1 MADDSPLI
9 RSLRAAV
16 AAAPDDVPL
25 RLHFAELLLAEGR
38 NDEAVAEAA
47 VSLQH
52 APGDAAARALMIRA
66 MGLPA
71 TPPTSPPVPA
81 APAAPAVPPVPP
93 VLAAPVAPAAPTGTG
108 GTTGLTSHADPT
120 SLEEP
125 PAPGTPAE
133 YTGPTSPVTPAE
145 QPQPARPADHTGP
158 QPPESPVDGPAFDWA
173 AAEQQ
178 VRDVVG
184 PRFLT
189 EPQAEGGDAPAAW
202 DVDAPGS
209 VRLADVGGMDEVKD
223 RLEAAFLAPMRN
235 PELRRLYG
243 KSLRGGLLLY
253 GPPGCGK
260 TFIARAVAGEL
271 GANFLTVSLSDVLDM
286 WIGASEKNVHDIFE
300 TARRQAPC
308 VVFLDELDALG
319 AKRSRTHHSGLRNV
333 VNQLLT
339 ELDGIASG
347 AGNEGVFVLAA
358 TNVPWDVD
366 IALRRPG
373 RLDRTLLVLP
383 PDATA
388 REAILRYH
396 LRERPVESVDLGKL
410 VKATEDFSGA
420 DLAHVCESAA
430 ETALLDS
437 ARSGSVR
444 LITTKD
450 LLGAAKQIKPSTEPW
465 FAAARNVAMFAN
477 EGGLYDD
484 LLTHLKRKRKL

>member
-1 MADDSPLI
+1 MADESPLI
-9 RSLRAAV
+9 SSLRTAV
-16 AAAPDDVPL
+16 AAAPGDVPL
-25 RLHFAELLLAEGR
+25 RLHFAELLLSEGR
-38 NDEAVAEAA
+38 NEEAVAEAA
-47 VSLQH
+47 VALQH
-52 APGDAAARALMIRA
+52 APGDAAARALMMRA
-66 MGLPA
+66 MGMPPAVPPAPPA
-71 TPPTSPPVPA
+71 TEKPA
-81 APAAPAVPPVPP
+81 APAPEAPAP
-93 VLAAPVAPAAPTGTG
+93 APAA
-108 GTTGLTSHADPT
+108 A
-120 SLEEP
+120 EA
-125 PAPGTPAE
+125 PAPETPA
-133 YTGPTSPVTPAE
+133 
-145 QPQPARPADHTGP
+145 
-158 QPPESPVDGPAFDWA
+158 PAFDWA

-178 VRDVVG
+178 VQDLVG
-184 PRFLT
+184 PRFL
-189 EPQAEGGDAPAAW
+189 EDPQAADGEGAAGDAAAW
-202 DVDAPGS
+202 DVDAPGA
-209 VRLADVGGMDEVKD
+209 VRLADVGGMEEVKD

-286 WIGASEKNVHDIFE
+286 WIGASEKNIHDIFE

-383 PDATA
+383 PDAAA
-388 REAILRYH
+388 RESILRYH
-396 LRERPVESVDLGKL
+396 LRERPIEAIDLGKL
-410 VKATEDFSGA
+410 VKVTEDFSGA
-420 DLAHVCESAA
+420 DLAHLCETAA
-430 ETALLDS
+430 EAALLDS
-437 ARSGSVR
+437 ARSGAVR

-484 LLTHLKRKRKL
+484 LLAYLKRKRKL

>member
-1 MADDSPLI
+1 MADESPLI

-16 AAAPDDVPL
+16 AAAPGDVPL
-25 RLHFAELLLAEGR
+25 RLHFAELLLTEGR

-47 VSLQH
+47 VALQH
-52 APGDAAARALMIRA
+52 APGDANARALMVRA
-66 MGLPA
+66 MGMPPA
-71 TPPTSPPVPA
+71 SPPT
-81 APAAPAVPPVPP
+81 
-93 VLAAPVAPAAPTGTG
+93 
-108 GTTGLTSHADPT
+108 
-120 SLEEP
+120 P
-125 PAPGTPAE
+125 PAPAPEAPAPAPEASAPRPPVSPASPETPADAAPPAPE
-133 YTGPTSPVTPAE
+133 TPA
-145 QPQPARPADHTGP
+145 
-158 QPPESPVDGPAFDWA
+158 PAFDWD

-178 VRDVVG
+178 VQDLVG
-184 PRFLT
+184 PRFLD
-189 EPQAEGGDAPAAW
+189 EPQADGAEGTAGDADAW
-202 DVDAPGS
+202 DVDAPGA
-209 VRLADVGGMDEVKD
+209 VRLADVGGMEEVKE

-286 WIGASEKNVHDIFE
+286 WIGASEKNIHDIFE

-383 PDATA
+383 PDAAA
-388 REAILRYH
+388 RESILRYH
-396 LRERPVESVDLGKL
+396 LRERPIEAVDLGKL

-430 ETALLDS
+430 EAALLDS
-437 ARSGSVR
+437 ARTGSVR
-444 LITTKD
+444 LISTKD
-450 LLGAAKQIKPSTEPW
+450 LLGAARQIKPSTEPW

-484 LLTHLKRKRKL
+484 LLAHLKRKRKL

>member
-1 MADDSPLI
+1 MADESPLI

-16 AAAPDDVPL
+16 AAAPGDVPL

-38 NDEAVAEAA
+38 GDEAVTEAA
-47 VSLQH
+47 VALQH
-52 APGDAAARALMIRA
+52 APGDADARALMVRA
-66 MGLPA
+66 MGMP
-71 TPPTSPPVPA
+71 PA
-81 APAAPAVPPVPP
+81 APEPPAVRPD
-93 VLAAPVAPAAPTGTG
+93 AA
-108 GTTGLTSHADPT
+108 
-120 SLEEP
+120 EP
-125 PAPGTPAE
+125 PAPAPVQPPAPVRPP
-133 YTGPTSPVTPAE
+133 GPG
-145 QPQPARPADHTGP
+145 PADAK
-158 QPPESPVDGPAFDWA
+158 SSFDWD
-173 AAEQQ
+173 AAEEQ
-178 VRDVVG
+178 VSDLVG
-184 PRFLT
+184 PRFLE
-189 EPQAEGGDAPAAW
+189 EPQADGGDGLAGDAAAW
-202 DVDAPGS
+202 DVDAPGA
-209 VRLADVGGMDEVKD
+209 VRLADVGGMTDVKD

-286 WIGASEKNVHDIFE
+286 WIGASEKNIHDIFE

-319 AKRSRTHHSGLRNV
+319 GKRSRTHNNGLRNV

-366 IALRRPG
+366 LALRRPG

-383 PDATA
+383 PDAPA

-396 LRERPVESVDLGKL
+396 LRERPIEAVDLGKL
-410 VKATEDFSGA
+410 VKVTEDFSGA
-420 DLAHVCESAA
+420 DLAHLCETAA
-430 ETALLDS
+430 EAALLDS
-437 ARSGSVR
+437 ARTGSVR

-450 LLGAAKQIKPSTEPW
+450 LLGAAKQLRPSTEPW

-484 LLTHLKRKRKL
+484 LLAYLKRKRKL

>member
-1 MADDSPLI
+1 MADESPLI

-16 AAAPDDVPL
+16 AAAPGDVPL
-25 RLHFAELLLAEGR
+25 RLHFAELLLVEGR

-47 VSLQH
+47 VALQH
-52 APGDAAARALMIRA
+52 APGDADARALMVRA
-66 MGLPA
+66 MGIP
-71 TPPTSPPVPA
+71 
-81 APAAPAVPPVPP
+81 
-93 VLAAPVAPAAPTGTG
+93 PAAPTPPPVRPET
-108 GTTGLTSHADPT
+108 AQ
-120 SLEEP
+120 P
-125 PAPGTPAE
+125 PAPA
-133 YTGPTSPVTPAE
+133 PV
-145 QPQPARPADHTGP
+145 RPEAA
-158 QPPESPVDGPAFDWA
+158 QPPEPGPRAPFGPQEPPPGPVPAEPRPSFDWA
-173 AAEQQ
+173 AAEEQ
-178 VRDVVG
+178 VSDLVG
-184 PRFLT
+184 PRFLE
-189 EPQAEGGDAPAAW
+189 EPQAEGGDGPAGDAAAW
-202 DVDAPGS
+202 DVDAPGA
-209 VRLADVGGMDEVKD
+209 VRLDDVGGMTDVKD

-286 WIGASEKNVHDIFE
+286 WIGASEKNIHDIFE

-319 AKRSRTHHSGLRNV
+319 GKRSRTHNNGLRNV

-366 IALRRPG
+366 LALRRPG

-383 PDATA
+383 PDAPA

-396 LRERPVESVDLGKL
+396 LRERPIEAVDLGKL
-410 VKATEDFSGA
+410 VKVTEDFSGA
-420 DLAHVCESAA
+420 DLAHLCETAA
-430 ETALLDS
+430 EAALLDS
-437 ARSGSVR
+437 ARTGTVR

-450 LLGAAKQIKPSTEPW
+450 LLGAAKQIRPSTEPW

-484 LLTHLKRKRKL
+484 LLAYLKRKRKL